1 MANVDD
7 VLTRGVEHVYP
18 SVPEFKAALLSGKK
32 LKIYFG
38 IDPTGPTLHIGHVS
52 NLIKLR
58 EFVELGHQV
67 TILLGDF
74 TAMIGDPDKKEA
86 RKKLTPKEIQINL
99 KGYKKQIG
107 NIIPLNKI
115 KIAYNSKWHKKL
127 TFADVLELAS
137 EFTVSQMLERDMF
150 SLRFKAGEPV
160 YIHEF
165 FYPIMQGYDSV
176 AMGVDVEVGGNDQ
189 TFNMLAGRTM
199 MKRRGKEKF
208 VISNK
213 LLVDPTGKKM
223 GKTEGNM
230 VMLTDTAND
239 IYGKVMSWP
248 DTLMPLAY
256 EICTRV
262 DRDSYD
268 ALIVSDP
275 KKAKMQLAREI
286 TALVHGVKKAVEA
299 EENWVATFSQ
309 GGVPEE
315 IDEIKA
321 EAGDLL
327 VDVLLKKE
335 VVKSKGEWRRLVD
348 EGAARAEDDIKI
360 TDYNYQITKTQIF
373 KIGKKRFIKVI
384 V

>member
-1 MANVDD
+1 MANIDD

-18 SVPEFKAALLSGKK
+18 SVAEFKAALLSGKK

-52 NLIKLR
+52 NLIKLN
-58 EFVELGHQV
+58 EFVELGHEV
-67 TILLGDF
+67 IILLGDF

-86 RKKLTPKEIQINL
+86 RKKLTKEEIQINL

-107 NIIPLNKI
+107 NIIPLSKI
-115 KIAYNSKWHKKL
+115 KIAYNSKWHNKL

-150 SLRFKAGEPV
+150 DLRFKAGEPI

-165 FYPIMQGYDSV
+165 FYPLMQGYDSV

-208 VISNK
+208 VLANK

-230 VMLTDTAND
+230 VMLTDTPND

-248 DTLMPLAY
+248 DTLMPLGY

-262 DRDSYD
+262 SRDYYD
-268 ALIVSDP
+268 ALIVNDP

-286 TALVHGVKKAVEA
+286 TALVCGVSKAKKAEKD
-299 EENWVATFSQ
+299 WSATFSQ
-309 GGVPEE
+309 GGVPENINE
-315 IDEIKA
+315 LKA
-321 EAGDLL
+321 SSGELV
-327 VDVLLKKE
+327 VDVLLRGG

-348 EGAARAEDDIKI
+348 EGAIRMEGDVKI
-360 TDYNYQITKTQIF
+360 TDANYPIIKNGVF
-373 KIGKKRFIKVI
+373 KIGKKRFIKIMV
-384 V
+384 